1 MRSRPALLSLLVTA
15 ALTASTGLVG
25 AAPAS
30 ATTTREAR
38 MIAKINHAR
47 ANHGLRPLRSSLEL
61 MHAARSHSKSM
72 AGSRVLFHTASFS
85 SLCCWEA
92 VGENVGEGFSVRGV
106 HRAFM
111 HSPEHRANVL
121 AGRMRQVGVGIV
133 SSGGRLWVTE
143 IFRDPMR

>member
-25 AAPAS
+25 AGPAS

-38 MIAKINHAR
+38 MLTKINHAR
-47 ANHGLRPLRSSLEL
+47 ANHGLRPLHASPDL
-61 MHAARSHSKSM
+61 MQAARSHSKSM

-92 VGENVGEGFSVRGV
+92 VGENVGDGFTVRSL
-106 HRAFM
+106 HRQFM
-111 HSPEHRANVL
+111 HSSPHRANIL
-121 AGRMRQVGVGIV
+121 ARRMRQVGVGIV

-143 IFRDPMR
+143 IFRDPAR

>member
-25 AAPAS
+25 APAS

-38 MIAKINHAR
+38 MLAKINHAR
-47 ANHGLRPLRSSLEL
+47 ANHGLRPLHASPDL
-61 MHAARSHSKSM
+61 MKAARSHSRSM
-72 AGSRVLFHTASFS
+72 AGSRVLFHTSSFS
-85 SLCCWEA
+85 SICCWEA
-92 VGENVGEGFSVRGV
+92 IAENVGNGFTVRRV

-111 HSPEHRANVL
+111 HSPPHRSNL
-121 AGRMRQVGVGIV
+121 LTRRMRQVGVGIV

-143 IFRDPMR
+143 IFRDRMR

>member
-25 AAPAS
+25 AGPAS

-38 MIAKINHAR
+38 MLTKINHAR
-47 ANHGLRPLRSSLEL
+47 ANHGLRPLRSSPDL

-72 AGSRVLFHTASFS
+72 AGSRALFHTASFS

-92 VGENVGEGFSVRGV
+92 MGENVGDGFTVRGL
-106 HRAFM
+106 HRQFM
-111 HSPEHRANVL
+111 HSPPHRANIL
-121 AGRMRQVGVGIV
+121 AGRMREVGVGIV

-143 IFRDPMR
+143 IFRDPLR